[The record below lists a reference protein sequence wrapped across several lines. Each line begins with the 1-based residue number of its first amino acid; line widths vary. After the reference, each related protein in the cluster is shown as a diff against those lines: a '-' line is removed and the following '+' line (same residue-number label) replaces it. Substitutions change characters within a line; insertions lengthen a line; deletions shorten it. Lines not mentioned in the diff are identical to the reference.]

1 MRAHLMLSPFT
12 PFTVVIDLAPNYLHL
27 LFKERNADMA
37 EVGSPAPRAPSLHP
51 SPPEGL
57 RCV

>member
-1 MRAHLMLSPFT
+1 MLS

-51 SPPEGL
+51 SHPEGL